1 MLEDTTQ
8 PRCRFSP
15 DRFGSVRFQQN
26 WSWGVDKLTK
36 RSMGLLS
43 AWTSPE
49 ALEEEESRGEPALTN
64 VMPGQGS
71 RQRSAETPDAGLGV
85 DQHLTS
91 TEVDP
96 RAWMNRQSLQEQRK
110 NEFAALPTLCTKST
124 LSKCTD
130 PGDFPGGPVVGMP
143 HSHRTGHGFDSWPRN

>member
-1 MLEDTTQ
+1 MVPLL
-8 PRCRFSP
+8 PRSFWFREIP
-15 DRFGSVRFQQN
+15 TKLQQGLFL

-49 ALEEEESRGEPALTN
+49 ALEEESRGEPALTN
-64 VMPGQGS
+64 VMPGQGR

-143 HSHRTGHGFDSWPRN
+143 HSHRTGHAFDSWPRN

>member
-110 NEFAALPTLCTKST
+110 NEFAATEKINRSPFFSNFQCFLPVMT
-124 LSKCTD
+124 
-130 PGDFPGGPVVGMP
+130 
-143 HSHRTGHGFDSWPRN
+143 PRNVPQAPP